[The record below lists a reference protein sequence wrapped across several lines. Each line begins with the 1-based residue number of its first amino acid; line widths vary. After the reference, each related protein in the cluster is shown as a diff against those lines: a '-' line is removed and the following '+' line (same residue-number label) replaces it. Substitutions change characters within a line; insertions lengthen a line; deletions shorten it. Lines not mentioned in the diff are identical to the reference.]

1 MEEQGEPIVLE
12 SVIEPLP
19 KSAPAM
25 ATPSSA
31 TSKLSAPTFDEL
43 FLSTYPRLVFLLR
56 RMLGDSGRAEEI
68 ANEAFLKLH
77 NTILPPT
84 ARANVPGWL
93 YRTAMNM
100 GIDDLRARNRHTP
113 LAKEASQAVSA
124 SGQPENGLQAVL
136 RAETQQRVR
145 LALSRIKPEWAQIL
159 LLRASGS
166 SYKEIASHLDVSSS
180 SVGTLLI
187 RAEAGFEK
195 CYLEL
200 FGTKD

>member
-1 MEEQGEPIVLE
+1 MLE
-12 SVIEPLP
+12 GVIGPLS
-19 KSAPAM
+19 KIAPAM
-25 ATPSSA
+25 APSDSNS
-31 TSKLSAPTFDEL
+31 SKISSHAFEEL
-43 FLSTYPRLVFLLR
+43 FLATYPRLVAILR

-77 NTILPPT
+77 STILPPT

>member
-1 MEEQGEPIVLE
+1 VLE
-12 SVIEPLP
+12 GVIETLP
-19 KSAPAM
+19 NSAHSM
-25 ATPSSA
+25 AAPTPGSG
-31 TSKLSAPTFDEL
+31 KLSSENFDEL
-43 FLSTYPRLVFLLR
+43 FLSTYPRLVLILR

-77 NTILPPT
+77 GTVLPPT

-100 GIDDLRARNRHTP
+100 AIDDLRSRNRRMP
-113 LAKEASQAVSA
+113 LAREASQAVSA

-145 LALSRIKPEWAQIL
+145 LTLSRIKPEWAQIL
-159 LLRASGS
+159 FLRATGY
-166 SYKEIASHLDVSSS
+166 SYKEIAAHLEISAS

-200 FGTKD
+200 FGAKDLEVL

>member
-1 MEEQGEPIVLE
+1 MLDG
-12 SVIEPLP
+12 VIETLP
-19 KSAPAM
+19 KTAHSM
-25 ATPSSA
+25 AIP
-31 TSKLSAPTFDEL
+31 TSGSGKLSSQTFDEL
-43 FLSTYPRLVFLLR
+43 FLSTYPRLVAILR

-68 ANEAFLKLH
+68 ANEAFLKLYD
-77 NTILPPT
+77 TVLPAT

-100 GIDDLRARNRHTP
+100 GIDDLRARNRRTP
-113 LAKEASQAVSA
+113 LVQEASRAVSA

-145 LALSRIKPEWAQIL
+145 LTLSRIKPEWAQIL
-159 LLRASGS
+159 FLRASGY
-166 SYKEIASHLDVSSS
+166 SYKEIASHLDISAA

-200 FGTKD
+200 FGAKE

>member
-1 MEEQGEPIVLE
+1 
-12 SVIEPLP
+12 
-19 KSAPAM
+19 M
-25 ATPSSA
+25 ATPASGSGEP
-31 TSKLSAPTFDEL
+31 SQNFDEL
-43 FLSTYPRLVFLLR
+43 FLSTYPRLVSILR

-77 NTILPPT
+77 GTVLPPT

-100 GIDDLRARNRHTP
+100 GIDDLRSRNRHTP
-113 LAKEASQAVSA
+113 LAREASQAVSA
-124 SGQPENGLQAVL
+124 ASQPENGLQAVL

-145 LALSRIKPEWAQIL
+145 QALARIKPEWAQIL
-159 LLRASGS
+159 FLRASGY
-166 SYKEIASHLDVSSS
+166 SYREIASHLEIAPA
-180 SVGTLLI
+180 SVGTLLM

-200 FGTKD
+200 FGAKDLEVL